1 LEEDNGMQTITNTIE
16 AVLGV
21 TVLILAP
28 LVMLAFW
35 NHVTGLGFL
44 GVW

>member
-1 LEEDNGMQTITNTIE
+1 MTAITKTIE

-21 TVLILAP
+21 AVLILAP

-35 NHVTGLGFL
+35 NHVTVGMVGLETGLPF
-44 GVW
+44 